1 VSEIPEL
8 DRRATTSS
16 LELPSSQSGWPQESL
31 VLQLYGIA
39 KPSLSFLTR
48 LSHIVNMKLDDATL
62 EVMCALY
69 ARNQKLS
76 LYPVDVQFLQPSQS
90 EVSHVMNI
98 PIPPWISM
106 VDAFLFYLLQ
116 TLSAMALRP
125 RYTSTDTRDHFCVAH
140 PLHNAYVNSG
150 LPQELHQDHPGASQ
164 MKGSVRS
171 YFWWTGLDKEI
182 ENLSKSCVACQSVR
196 HAPPTAPLH
205 PWVWPSR
212 PWQRIHVDFT
222 GPFLGKS
229 FLVVEDAHSKWP
241 EVFEMSSTTSLKTIA
256 TLRHLFAA
264 YGLPEQLVSDNGPQF
279 T

>member
-1 VSEIPEL
+1 MSEIPEL

-125 RYTSTDTRDHFCVAH
+125 RYTSTDTRDHFCVAR
-140 PLHNAYVNSG
+140 PLHNAYLNSG
-150 LPQELHQDHPGASQ
+150 LPQELHQDHLFL
-164 MKGSVRS
+164 
-171 YFWWTGLDKEI
+171 YI
-182 ENLSKSCVACQSVR
+182 
-196 HAPPTAPLH
+196 
-205 PWVWPSR
+205 R
-212 PWQRIHVDFT
+212 PHTQGR
-222 GPFLGKS
+222 GEG
-229 FLVVEDAHSKWP
+229 
-241 EVFEMSSTTSLKTIA
+241 FEQ
-256 TLRHLFAA
+256 
-264 YGLPEQLVSDNGPQF
+264 LPEGKGIRR
-279 T
+279 